1 MSDFA
6 IATVRELAHKLGKE
20 GYPNARE
27 FGDEVIQEIE
37 RLSSENSAY
46 KSAIQELG
54 DAFNPGSGGLI
65 AENDYLDNLGAA
77 TKRLIDL
84 IDPASTRQSKTV

>member
-1 MSDFA
+1 MMSNFA

-37 RLSSENSAY
+37 RLSSEVSRL
-46 KSAIQELG
+46 EL
-54 DAFNPGSGGLI
+54 ALVN
-65 AENDYLDNLGAA
+65 A
-77 TKRLIDL
+77 R
-84 IDPASTRQSKTV
+84 RR